1 MYNYTKFLCFLIFLT
16 TIFFIFIYSQY
27 FQLTSNKP
35 KSSPFFQ
42 MVNELNKKPKNNY
55 TITMDSVFRFVPL
68 PLDFKYGSNSI
79 PLTVGE

>member
-1 MYNYTKFLCFLIFLT
+1 
-16 TIFFIFIYSQY
+16 
-27 FQLTSNKP
+27 
-35 KSSPFFQ
+35 